1 MREWG
6 PGIHISTFMFW
17 LTGCCH
23 KRCLPRQSG
32 AGCEAG
38 AAAGTALGWGC
49 ACLPLNMMIRM
60 IYLSWFSVCLVVM
73 KNDHS
78 LKRSVRLFH
87 PNFLKGLSVSFFVL
101 VAGPSVYLF
110 CVYLCL
116 WNAIQKILRVEH
128 VKAFKKANDVL
139 AIIQCLGCWNNFC
152 FLTSPSSPQLFISI

>member
-1 MREWG
+1 MKEWG

-60 IYLSWFSVCLVVM
+60 IYSSWCSVCLLVM

-87 PNFLKGLSVSFFVL
+87 PNFLKGLSVSFLVFYPHFLKRFVFL
-101 VAGPSVYLF
+101 FVCNLLSSLSQKACLSVCLF
-110 CVYLCL
+110 VTFYPHFLKRSVCL
-116 WNAIQKILRVEH
+116 SV
-128 VKAFKKANDVL
+128 
-139 AIIQCLGCWNNFC
+139 CL
-152 FLTSPSSPQLFISI
+152 